1 MTSYVLGYRTRVLRD
16 VLLPQRGKDL
26 IYLISFSFPFLSFLC
41 KCPCFCIFKDFTSY
55 PSSTLI
61 HLFLQKGHPTH
72 FVDQKYLMQYQLRQY
87 LLPHHCPQPS
97 LCFYCLALPAQL
109 FVELCSE
116 IPLGEK
122 NINRISQTLIKK
134 KKKFQVICLLYS
146 AVPGLAS
153 WYYCI
158 AVTYSTAVE
167 INGRASVNKFME
179 GHGLAW
185 GSAQDDISVR
195 ASCLRPRPEDNTV
208 LSLLETKVAYFQK
221 RSLWG
226 NCRCC

>member
-1 MTSYVLGYRTRVLRD
+1 MTSYVLGYHTRVLRD

-87 LLPHHCPQPS
+87 LLPHHYPQPS
-97 LCFYCLALPAQL
+97 LCFYCLAVPAQL

-116 IPLGEK
+116 TPQGEK
-122 NINRISQTLIKK
+122 NINRISQTLIKTK
-134 KKKFQVICLLYS
+134 Q
-146 AVPGLAS
+146 
-153 WYYCI
+153 
-158 AVTYSTAVE
+158 
-167 INGRASVNKFME
+167 NK
-179 GHGLAW
+179 
-185 GSAQDDISVR
+185 QNISGYL
-195 ASCLRPRPEDNTV
+195 SGIQCSPRPGQLV
-208 LSLLETKVAYFQK
+208 LLHCSYLQH
-221 RSLWG
+221 SSG
-226 NCRCC
+226 NKWKGQCK